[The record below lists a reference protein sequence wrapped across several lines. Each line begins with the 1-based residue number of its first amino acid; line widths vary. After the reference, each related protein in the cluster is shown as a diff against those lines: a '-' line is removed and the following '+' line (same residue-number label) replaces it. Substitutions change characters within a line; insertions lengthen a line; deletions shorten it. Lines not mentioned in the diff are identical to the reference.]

1 MSQSIDTSV
10 LDALISGRVV
20 PHIYAFKTSEKHYPQ
35 YLKVGD
41 TYRPVER
48 RLKEWEVHFEGL
60 KEVFRCKAVIDG
72 TDVYFRDY
80 SVHEV
85 LKGNGFAP
93 LKPEEAVAKGAYFS
107 NEFFFGAGKKDVASA
122 VDEVKSDYKD
132 GGLRFC
138 FYGVKDLKSK
148 KPEGDKPVAVEL
160 KLRPN
165 QKDAVKAFE
174 KARAAGRDNLLM
186 YAVMRFGKTVTA
198 LSCAKAMNARFV
210 VVVSGK
216 ADVFGEWQNAVLGF
230 TCFKDY
236 VFVAG
241 KELGEKYDN
250 SYVAELLKAGKKV
263 VYFDTLQDFCDNGGK
278 VDIKPKHRQIFR
290 QTVDLLIVD
299 ETHYAARAKECGKIL
314 SGGKPTECCSD
325 DRPIELDEETA
336 ASAMSE
342 VVSKVLKAKI
352 RLHLSGTPY
361 RILMGSEFTKDDLVS
376 FCQFTDIIK
385 AQKDW
390 DRKYLGQGK
399 KDDSGNFIL
408 NEKGEHVQY
417 EEWDNPYFG
426 FPEMVRFAFNL
437 NESSRKK
444 LEELEKQGVSSK
456 FGELFKTKS
465 LRRDKAHKFH
475 KQFAHEDEVVELLQ
489 VIGGVKE
496 DAAILPFLDYPKI
509 KEGGMC
515 HHIVCVLPWKAAC
528 DAMEALLSKRNRK
541 FSGKFG
547 RLGGYKVLNI
557 AGFECGKGIDSPE
570 KVIKVIADAE
580 ERGEKT
586 ITLTVDKMLT
596 GNTVPEWDT
605 MLFLKD
611 SSSPQMYDQAIFRLQ
626 SSFTKRRQDGKGH
639 TIVYNMKPQT
649 LLVDFDPNR
658 MFRLQEERAQVYNA
672 NVGTKGNEEAKAR
685 IGEEL
690 AASPIVRLDEAG
702 IHKVSP
708 SDIIAAVC
716 EYSSKK
722 GVADE
727 VDDIPVG
734 RGELTDPR
742 IRAFIEKL
750 PAIGSKEGL
759 TINPHEGD
767 KTEEDIPA
775 ADGGK
780 GGTAGTD
787 NLPPREIPTTKKGY
801 DDIIDRLK
809 TYRVLIVFFAFLS
822 QDRMDTFD
830 VLIDKIDSTDDNR
843 RIAKH
848 LGLEKGLL
856 EVYRRVITGETH
868 KMLDRKIHNIDL
880 LANESDDIDLGSEY
894 KCVPKVV
901 KKAVVAMRKFGRLGE
916 TKIVTP
922 PNIAY
927 DMVKQIPAA
936 ELKKLIES
944 GEKILDPAS
953 KMGEFAIAI
962 VRRCAEPDI
971 NLNPEALKD
980 AILAI
985 PMCGVTYEFT
995 RKVYE
1000 LLGLDVKCIALPEN
1014 MTSYD
1019 LRDEFLRVKKSD
1031 GETLAY
1037 ARIKSLLTQ
1046 NKDFSKI
1053 SITDKVSGKAKTM
1066 CKKIGLMISNPPY
1079 QEKGASGGTND
1090 APIYQDF
1097 SLMGARVTER
1107 YSSYIIRAN
1116 WFTGGR
1122 ENLLGE
1128 FRKEMLGCGQIRSL
1142 RAYASGN
1149 DAFPGDVEIKAGVCY
1164 YLRDSKSNGTCDYAL
1179 YQGGKEIPVPNRDL
1193 GEADIFIRDPKL
1205 AEVVKKVLHKVRELG
1220 QEHFVSEILSG
1231 DTPFGIPTKPQESK
1245 KTPFAISEKREGAFN
1260 VRLDLLGEKQKRI
1273 IAYVRRSDIVK
1284 NAKDID
1290 AHKVY
1295 VAAAGGSGNDQ
1306 MILSNPIVA
1315 PKGSVCSQTFIYARF
1330 SSAVEAKNF
1339 ARYLKTRLFRL
1350 LVSARKIDQHAPSKV
1365 YAFVPMQDFTA
1376 SSDINW
1382 SRPIPEIDA
1391 QLYAKY
1397 GLTEAEQKF
1406 IESLIKPME

>member
-1 MSQSIDTSV
+1 M
-10 LDALISGRVV
+10 
-20 PHIYAFKTSEKHYPQ
+20 K
-35 YLKVGD
+35 
-41 TYRPVER
+41 
-48 RLKEWEVHFEGL
+48 
-60 KEVFRCKAVIDG
+60 
-72 TDVYFRDY
+72 
-80 SVHEV
+80 
-85 LKGNGFAP
+85 
-93 LKPEEAVAKGAYFS
+93 
-107 NEFFFGAGKKDVASA
+107 
-122 VDEVKSDYKD
+122 
-132 GGLRFC
+132 
-138 FYGVKDLKSK
+138 YG
-148 KPEGDKPVAVEL
+148 
-160 KLRPN
+160 
-165 QKDAVKAFE
+165 
-174 KARAAGRDNLLM
+174 
-186 YAVMRFGKTVTA
+186 
-198 LSCAKAMNARFV
+198 
-210 VVVSGK
+210 
-216 ADVFGEWQNAVLGF
+216 
-230 TCFKDY
+230 
-236 VFVAG
+236 
-241 KELGEKYDN
+241 N
-250 SYVAELLKAGKKV
+250 SYVDDLLKSGKKV
-263 VYFDTLQDFCDNGGK
+263 VYFDTLQDFCDNGGTVK
-278 VDIKPKHRQIFR
+278 VKPKHRQIFR
-290 QTVDLLIVD
+290 QTVDLLIID

-325 DRPIELDEETA
+325 DKPIELDEETA

-342 VVSKVLKAKI
+342 VVNKVLKAKI

-361 RILMGSEFTKDDLVS
+361 RILMGSEFTKADLVS

-390 DRKYLGQGK
+390 DREYLGQEK
-399 KDDSGNFIL
+399 KDDSGKFIL
-408 NEKGEHVQY
+408 NDKGEHVQY

-456 FGELFKTKS
+456 FGELFRTKS
-465 LRRDKAHKFH
+465 LRRDKAHKLH

-496 DAAILPFLDYPKI
+496 DLAILPFLDYPKI

-528 DAMEALLSKRNRK
+528 DAMEALLSKRSRR
-541 FSGKFG
+541 FGGKFG
-547 RLGGYKVLNI
+547 RLGDYKVLNI

-570 KVIKVIADAE
+570 KVIEAIAHAE

-685 IGEEL
+685 IEEEL

-759 TINPHEGD
+759 TINPHEGE
-767 KTEEDIPA
+767 KTEEDIPD
-775 ADGGK
+775 ADGGND
-780 GGTAGTD
+780 GRDGTD
-787 NLPPREIPTTKKGY
+787 GLPPREIPTTKKEY
-801 DDIIDRLK
+801 DDIVDRLK

-830 VLIDKIDSTDDNR
+830 ALIEKIDSTDNNR

-880 LANESDDIDLGSEY
+880 LANESDDIDLGIEY

-901 KKAVVAMRKFGRLGE
+901 KKAIVAMRKFGRLGE
-916 TKIVTP
+916 AKIVTP

-936 ELKKLIES
+936 ELKKLIKS
-944 GEKILDPAS
+944 GKKILDPAS

-962 VRRCAEPDI
+962 VRRCAESDI
-971 NLNPEALKD
+971 NLKPEALKD

-1014 MTSYD
+1014 MTSYG
-1019 LRDEFLRVKKSD
+1019 LRHEFLRVKKTD
-1031 GETLAY
+1031 GETLACE
-1037 ARIKSLLTQ
+1037 RIKSLLTQ
-1046 NKDFSKI
+1046 NKDFNKI
-1053 SITDKVSGKAKTM
+1053 SIADKVPGKAKTM

-1097 SLMGARVTER
+1097 SLMGARITER
-1107 YSSYIIRAN
+1107 YSDFIIKAA
-1116 WFTGGR
+1116 WTSTGRDSLVGPFRR
-1122 ENLLGE
+1122 EMASCREL
-1128 FRKEMLGCGQIRSL
+1128 RSMTNFIQ
-1142 RAYASGN
+1142 ADN
-1149 DAFPGDVEIKAGVCY
+1149 VFPDTEIKGGICY
-1164 YLRDSKSNGTCDYAL
+1164 YFRDGDYSGECDYTLVQDKAV
-1179 YQGGKEIPVPNRDL
+1179 QDQRVRDL
-1193 GEADIFIRDPKL
+1193 SEYDIIIRDPRT
-1205 AEVVKKVLHKVRELG
+1205 AEIVKKVLAKAKAEG
-1220 QEHFVSEILSG
+1220 SEFVSSKISA
-1231 DTPFGIPTKPQESK
+1231 DTPFGIPTNPEESK
-1245 KTPFAISEKREGAFN
+1245 KSAFAVSSTKTKEFDTTLFYLKGRS
-1260 VRLDLLGEKQKRI
+1260 RCT
-1273 IAYVRRSDIVK
+1273 AYVRSADIVK
-1284 NAKDID
+1284 NAADVKFD
-1290 AHKVY
+1290 KVFIPKAY
-1295 VAAAGGSGNDQ
+1295 GAGEGYPHQ
-1306 MILSNPIVA
+1306 ILGEPEVA
-1315 PKGSVCSQTFIYARF
+1315 PKKSACSQTYLYAKFDSHRE
-1330 SSAVEAKNF
+1330 AVNF
-1339 ARYLKTRLFRL
+1339 ATYLKTRFCRI
-1350 LVSARKIDQHAPSKV
+1350 LVSAYKITQDSLFGV
-1365 YAFVPMQDFTA
+1365 FRFVPLQDFIA
-1376 SSDINW
+1376 SSDIDW
-1382 SRPIPEIDA
+1382 SRPVSEIDA

-1397 GLTEAEQKF
+1397 GITKTEQKF
-1406 IESLIKPME
+1406 IESIIKPME

>member
-1 MSQSIDTSV
+1 MSQTIDTSV

-85 LKGNGFAP
+85 LRGNGFTP
-93 LKPEEAVAKGAYFS
+93 LKHEAAVAKGAYFS
-107 NEFFFGAGKKDVASA
+107 NEFFFGAEKDDVANA
-122 VDEVKSDYKD
+122 VDEVKSDYKN

-138 FYGVKDLKSK
+138 FYDTKDMKGK
-148 KPEGDKPVAVEL
+148 KPEEGKPVAVEL

-165 QKDAVKAFE
+165 QKDAVDAFE
-174 KARAAGRDNLLM
+174 KACAAGRDNLLM

-198 LSCAKAMNARFV
+198 LSCANAMNARFV
-210 VVVSGK
+210 AVVSGK
-216 ADVFGEWQNAVLGF
+216 ADVFSEWQNAVLGF
-230 TCFKDY
+230 TCFNDY
-236 VFVAG
+236 VFVPG
-241 KELGEKYDN
+241 KDLGVKYGN
-250 SYVAELLKAGKKV
+250 SYVDDLLKSGKKV
-263 VYFDTLQDFCDNGGK
+263 VYFDTLQDFCDNGGTVK
-278 VDIKPKHRQIFR
+278 VKPKHRQIFR
-290 QTVDLLIVD
+290 QTVDLLIID

-325 DRPIELDEETA
+325 DKPIELDEETA

-361 RILMGSEFTKDDLVS
+361 RILMGSEFTKADLVS

-390 DRKYLGQGK
+390 DREYLGQEK
-399 KDDSGNFIL
+399 KDESGNFIL
-408 NEKGEHVQY
+408 DEKGEHVQY

-444 LEELEKQGVSSK
+444 LEELEKQGVSNK
-456 FGELFKTKS
+456 FGELFRTKS
-465 LRRDKAHKFH
+465 LRMDKAHNLH

-528 DAMEALLSKRNRK
+528 DAMEALLSKRSRR
-541 FSGKFG
+541 FGGKFG
-547 RLGGYKVLNI
+547 RLGDYKVLNI
-557 AGFECGKGIDSPE
+557 AGFECGKGINSPE
-570 KVIKVIADAE
+570 NVIKAIADAE
-580 ERGEKT
+580 EHGEKT

-685 IGEEL
+685 IEEEL

-727 VDDIPVG
+727 VDDIPIG
-734 RGELTDPR
+734 HGELTDPR

-759 TINPHEGD
+759 TINPHEGE
-767 KTEEDIPA
+767 KTEEDIPD
-775 ADGGK
+775 ADGAND
-780 GGTAGTD
+780 GTEGTD
-787 NLPPREIPTTKKGY
+787 SLPPREIPTAKKEY
-801 DDIIDRLK
+801 DDIVDRLK

-830 VLIDKIDSTDDNR
+830 ALIEKIDSTDNNR

-880 LANESDDIDLGSEY
+880 LANESDDIDLGIEY

-901 KKAVVAMRKFGRLGE
+901 KKAIVAMRKFGRLGE
-916 TKIVTP
+916 AKIVTP

-936 ELKKLIES
+936 ELTKLIES

-971 NLNPEALKD
+971 NLEPETLKD

-1000 LLGLDVKCIALPEN
+1000 LLGLDPNCIALPEN

-1019 LRDEFLRVKKSD
+1019 LLNVKKAD
-1031 GETLAY
+1031 GKSLDYEH
-1037 ARIKSLLTQ
+1037 IKSLLTQ
-1046 NKDFSKI
+1046 NKDFNKI
-1053 SITDKVSGKAKTM
+1053 SIIDKISGKAKTM

-1079 QEKGASGGTND
+1079 QIDDGGNGRSATSIFPDFVGIGKTVVSKYTSLIMPAKWYSGGKGLD
-1090 APIYQDF
+1090 DF
-1097 SLMGARVTER
+1097 RCD
-1107 YSSYIIRAN
+1107 
-1116 WFTGGR
+1116 
-1122 ENLLGE
+1122 
-1128 FRKEMLGCGQIRSL
+1128 MLGDKRISHLVDFADSHQC
-1142 RAYASGN
+1142 
-1149 DAFPGDVEIKAGVCY
+1149 FGDSADVAGGVCY
-1164 YLRDSKSNGTCDYAL
+1164 FLFDKQYSGLCDCVNFDSHGNKTKAL
-1179 YQGGKEIPVPNRDL
+1179 RDL
-1193 GEADIFIRDPKL
+1193 GERDVFVRHPI
-1205 AEVVKKVLHKVRELG
+1205 ANEVVRKVVA
-1220 QEHFVSEILSG
+1220 VSAKFMS
-1231 DTPFGIPTKPQESK
+1231 DVVSSRKPFGLPTNA
-1245 KTPFAISEKREGAFN
+1245 TPLHDGDI
-1260 VRLDLLGEKQKRI
+1260 DLRTNAGWFKYK
-1273 IAYVRRSDIVK
+1273 RSDIAVGV
-1284 NAKDID
+1284 DLID
-1290 AHKVY
+1290 KWNVMMSYLSAEH
-1295 VAAAGGSGNDQ
+1295 AGQPDSNG
-1306 MILSNPIVA
+1306 MFKILSSLDILP
-1315 PKGSVCSQTFIYARF
+1315 PGSVCTETYILAGSFTQKSQASYL
-1330 SSAVEAKNF
+1330 AK
-1339 ARYLKTRLFRL
+1339 YLKTRFVRF
-1350 LVSARKIDQHAPSKV
+1350 LVGQIATTQHITRNSFS
-1365 YAFVPMQDFTA
+1365 YVPLQDFT
-1376 SSDINW
+1376 SESDIDW
-1382 SRPIPEIDA
+1382 SRPVSEIDV
-1391 QLYAKY
+1391 QFYAKY
-1397 GLTEAEQKF
+1397 GITKSEQKF

>member
-1 MSQSIDTSV
+1 MSQTIDTSE

-72 TDVYFRDY
+72 ADVYFRDY

-85 LKGNGFAP
+85 LRGNGFTP
-93 LKPEEAVAKGAYFS
+93 LTHETAIAKGAYFS
-107 NEFFFGAGKKDVASA
+107 NEFFLGAEKDDVANA

-138 FYGVKDLKSK
+138 FYDTKDMKGK
-148 KPEGDKPVAVEL
+148 RPEESKPVAVEL

-165 QKDAVKAFE
+165 QKDAVEAFE

-198 LSCAKAMNARFV
+198 LSCAKAMKARFV

-216 ADVFGEWQNAVLGF
+216 ADVFREWQNAVLGF

-241 KELGEKYDN
+241 KDLGVKYGN
-250 SYVAELLKAGKKV
+250 SYVDDLLKSGKKV
-263 VYFDTLQDFCDNGGK
+263 VYFDTLQDFCDNGGTVK
-278 VDIKPKHRQIFR
+278 VKPKHRQIFR
-290 QTVDLLIVD
+290 QTVDLLIID

-314 SGGKPTECCSD
+314 SGGKPIECCSD
-325 DRPIELDEETA
+325 DKPIELDEETA

-361 RILMGSEFTKDDLVS
+361 RILMGSEFTKADLVS

-390 DRKYLGQGK
+390 DREYLGQEK
-399 KDDSGNFIL
+399 KDDSGKFIL
-408 NEKGEHVQY
+408 NDKGEHVQY

-456 FGELFKTKS
+456 FGELFRTKS
-465 LRRDKAHKFH
+465 LRRDKAHKLH

-496 DAAILPFLDYPKI
+496 DLAILPFLDYPKI

-528 DAMEALLSKRNRK
+528 DAMEALLSKRSRR
-541 FSGKFG
+541 FGGKFG
-547 RLGGYKVLNI
+547 RLGDYKVLNI

-570 KVIKVIADAE
+570 KVIEAIAHAE

-742 IRAFIEKL
+742 IRAFVEKL

-780 GGTAGTD
+780 DGTDGTD
-787 NLPPREIPTTKKGY
+787 NLPPREIPTTKKEY
-801 DDIIDRLK
+801 DDIVDRLK

-822 QDRMDTFD
+822 QDRMDTFE

-880 LANESDDIDLGSEY
+880 LANESDDIDLGDEY
-894 KCVPKVV
+894 RCVPEVV
-901 KKAVVAMRKFGRLGE
+901 KKAIVAMRKFGRLGE
-916 TKIVTP
+916 AKIVTP

-971 NLNPEALKD
+971 NLKPEALKD

-1019 LRDEFLRVKKSD
+1019 LRDEFLRVKKAD

-1079 QEKGASGGTND
+1079 QEMDGGARASAG
-1090 APIYQDF
+1090 PIYQDY
-1097 SLMGARVTER
+1097 MGIAKTASSR
-1107 YSSYIIRAN
+1107 YVSYVVPSRWYA
-1116 WFTGGR
+1116 GGKG
-1122 ENLLGE
+1122 LDA
-1128 FRKEMLGCGQIRSL
+1128 FRDEMLDDEKMLEFNDFPNPDDCFPNMSVNL
-1142 RAYASGN
+1142 RG
-1149 DAFPGDVEIKAGVCY
+1149 GVCY
-1164 YLRDSKSNGTCDYAL
+1164 FLRDKVKPSEQNVVRVTTHHNG
-1179 YQGGKEIPVPNRDL
+1179 
-1193 GEADIFIRDPKL
+1193 
-1205 AEVVKKVLHKVRELG
+1205 
-1220 QEHFVSEILSG
+1220 
-1231 DTPFGIPTKPQESK
+1231 
-1245 KTPFAISEKREGAFN
+1245 
-1260 VRLDLLGEKQKRI
+1260 
-1273 IAYVRRSDIVK
+1273 
-1284 NAKDID
+1284 
-1290 AHKVY
+1290 
-1295 VAAAGGSGNDQ
+1295 
-1306 MILSNPIVA
+1306 
-1315 PKGSVCSQTFIYARF
+1315 
-1330 SSAVEAKNF
+1330 
-1339 ARYLKTRLFRL
+1339 RL
-1350 LVSARKIDQHAPSKV
+1350 LVSNRTLRVPGYDIFLRWADSIPILEKVRSITGDKVLWNEVSSRKPFGLATDFIKSKEFHSSPAPGHFLCYGKAKRIGYVAKCNVPTGVDWINKWKV
-1365 YAFVPMQDFTA
+1365 YIPEANNIGTELNDDNQNAFVGKPGTICTETYLLVGGNLSLTKASARNLEKYLKTKFARFLHSLAKISQHGTKSTYRFVPLQDFT
-1376 SSDINW
+1376 SPSDIDW

-1397 GLTEAEQKF
+1397 GLTKPEQKF
-1406 IESLIKPME
+1406 IESMIKPME

>member
-1 MSQSIDTSV
+1 MSRSIDTSV

-20 PHIYAFKTSEKHYPQ
+20 PHIYAFKTSEKHY
-35 YLKVGD
+35 
-41 TYRPVER
+41 RPVER

-60 KEVFRCKAVIDG
+60 QEVFRCKAIIDG

-85 LKGNGFAP
+85 LKGNGFSP
-93 LKPEEAVAKGAYFS
+93 LTQETAIAKGGYFS
-107 NEFFFGAGKKDVASA
+107 NEFFLGAERKDVASA

-132 GGLRFC
+132 GGFRFC
-138 FYGVKDLKSK
+138 FYGIKDLKGK
-148 KPEGDKPVAVEL
+148 KAEEDKPVAVEL

-165 QKDAVKAFE
+165 QEDAVAAFE

-198 LSCAKAMNARFV
+198 LSCAKAMDASFV

-216 ADVFGEWQNAVLGF
+216 ADVFREWQNAVLGF

-241 KELGEKYDN
+241 KDLGVKYDN
-250 SYVAELLKAGKKV
+250 SYVDDLLKAGKKV
-263 VYFDTLQDFCDNGGK
+263 VYFDTLQDFCDNGGNVK
-278 VDIKPKHRQIFR
+278 VKPKHRQIFQ

-325 DRPIELDEETA
+325 DKPIELDEETA
-336 ASAMSE
+336 ASAMSD

-361 RILMGSEFTKDDLVS
+361 NILMGNEFTKDDLVS

-390 DRKYLGQGK
+390 DREYLGQEK

-465 LRRDKAHKFH
+465 LRRDKVHQLHKH
-475 KQFAHEDEVVELLQ
+475 FAHEDEVVELLQ

-509 KEGGMC
+509 KEGSMC

-528 DAMEALLSKRNRK
+528 DAMEVLLSKRSRR
-541 FSGKFG
+541 FCGKFG
-547 RLGGYKVLNI
+547 RLGDYKVLNI
-557 AGFECGKGIDSPE
+557 AGFECGKGVDSPE
-570 KVIKVIADAE
+570 KVIQAIAAAE

-626 SSFTKRRQDGKGH
+626 SSFIKKRYDGKGH

-658 MFRLQEERAQVYNA
+658 MFRLQEERAQIYNA
-672 NVGTKGNEEAKAR
+672 NVGTKGNAEAKAR
-685 IGEEL
+685 IEEEL
-690 AASPIVRLDEAG
+690 AASPIVRLDEVG
-702 IHKVSP
+702 IHKVRP
-708 SDIIAAVC
+708 TDIIAAVC

-722 GVADE
+722 GIADE

-750 PAIGSKEGL
+750 PAMGSKEGL

-767 KTEEDIPA
+767 KTDEDIPG

-780 GGTAGTD
+780 DGMDGESS
-787 NLPPREIPTTKKGY
+787 LPPREIPTTPKEY
-801 DDIIDRLK
+801 NDIIDRLK

-822 QDRMDTFD
+822 PDRMDTLD
-830 VLIDKIDSTDDNR
+830 ALIDKIDSTDDNR

-868 KMLDRKIHNIDL
+868 KMLDRKVHNIDL
-880 LANESDDIDLGSEY
+880 LANETDDIDLGSEY

-901 KKAVVAMRKFGRLGE
+901 KKAIVAMRKFGRLGE

-936 ELKKLIES
+936 ELKKLIKS
-944 GEKILDPAS
+944 GDKILDPAS

-962 VRRCAEPDI
+962 VRRCAERDI
-971 NLNPEALKD
+971 NLKPEALMNS
-980 AILAI
+980 ILSI

-1000 LLGLDVKCIALPEN
+1000 LLELDVKCIALPEN

-1019 LRDEFLRVKKSD
+1019 LHHEFRRVKKTD
-1031 GETLAY
+1031 GESLAY
-1037 ARIKSLLTQ
+1037 ERIKSLLTQ
-1046 NKDFSKI
+1046 NKSFDKI

-1097 SLMGARVTER
+1097 SLMGAHVTER
-1107 YSSYIIRAN
+1107 YSSLIIKAA
-1116 WFTGGR
+1116 WTSTGRDSLVGPFRHDMTTCR
-1122 ENLLGE
+1122 ELRSMTNYVQAENVFPDTEIKGGICYY
-1128 FRKEMLGCGQIRSL
+1128 FR
-1142 RAYASGN
+1142 
-1149 DAFPGDVEIKAGVCY
+1149 DVEYDG
-1164 YLRDSKSNGTCDYAL
+1164 DCDYTL
-1179 YQGGKEIPVPNRDL
+1179 IQDKKIQDERVRDL
-1193 GEADIFIRDPKL
+1193 SEFDILIRDPRTS
-1205 AEVVKKVLHKVRELG
+1205 EIVKKVLAKSREAG
-1220 QEHFVSEILSG
+1220 CDFVSSVISA
-1231 DTPFGIPTKPQESK
+1231 DTPFGIPTNPSGSK
-1245 KTPFAISEKREGAFN
+1245 KSPFDVSKVKTLEFDTKLFYLDGRNRCTAF
-1260 VRLDLLGEKQKRI
+1260 VRS
-1273 IAYVRRSDIVK
+1273 SDIVK
-1284 NAKDID
+1284 NAADVKFD
-1290 AHKVY
+1290 KVFVPGAY
-1295 VAAAGGSGNDQ
+1295 GAGEGYPHQ
-1306 MILSNPIVA
+1306 ILGEPEVA
-1315 PKGSVCSQTFIYARF
+1315 PKKSVCSQTYLYAKFNSHR
-1330 SSAVEAKNF
+1330 EATNF
-1339 ARYLKTRLFRL
+1339 ASYLKTDFCRI
-1350 LVSARKIDQHAPSKV
+1350 LVSAIKITQHSQDRV
-1365 YAFVPMQDFTA
+1365 FRFVPLQDFT
-1376 SSDINW
+1376 SESDIDW
-1382 SRPIPEIDA
+1382 SRPIPEIDK

-1397 GLTEAEQKF
+1397 GFTEDEQKF
-1406 IESLIKPME
+1406 IESMIKPME

>member
-85 LKGNGFAP
+85 LKGNGFTP

-107 NEFFFGAGKKDVASA
+107 NEFFFGAEKKDVASA

-148 KPEGDKPVAVEL
+148 KPEEDKPVAVEL

-165 QKDAVKAFE
+165 QKDAVEAFE

-216 ADVFGEWQNAVLGF
+216 ADVFREWQNAVLGF

-263 VYFDTLQDFCDNGGK
+263 VYFDTLQDFCDKGGK

-390 DRKYLGQGK
+390 DREYLGQEK

-465 LRRDKAHKFH
+465 LRRDKAHKLH

-528 DAMEALLSKRNRK
+528 DAMEALLSKRNRR

-742 IRAFIEKL
+742 IRAFVEKL

-767 KTEEDIPA
+767 KTEEDIPD

-780 GGTAGTD
+780 GGTDGTD
-787 NLPPREIPTTKKGY
+787 NLPPREIPTTKKEY
-801 DDIIDRLK
+801 DDIVDRLK

-880 LANESDDIDLGSEY
+880 LANESDDIDLGDEY
-894 KCVPKVV
+894 RRVPEVV
-901 KKAVVAMRKFGRLGE
+901 KKAIVAMRKFGRLGE
-916 TKIVTP
+916 AKIVTP

-971 NLNPEALKD
+971 NLKPEAFKD

-1000 LLGLDVKCIALPEN
+1000 LLGLDVKCIAQPEN

-1079 QEKGASGGTND
+1079 QEKDGGAGASA
-1090 APIYQDF
+1090 APIYPDLYHISKTVSTRYVSVVIPARWYAGGKGLDDF
-1097 SLMGARVTER
+1097 RD
-1107 YSSYIIRAN
+1107 
-1116 WFTGGR
+1116 
-1122 ENLLGE
+1122 
-1128 FRKEMLGCGQIRSL
+1128 EMLDDSKIVELHDFPDPDDC
-1142 RAYASGN
+1142 
-1149 DAFPGDVEIKAGVCY
+1149 FPGLSVNLRGGTCY
-1164 YLRDSKSNGTCDYAL
+1164 FLRDTDRIVDHAHSRVFSCTKKSIQIIDRLLRTPGY
-1179 YQGGKEIPVPNRDL
+1179 
-1193 GEADIFIRDPKL
+1193 DIFLRY
-1205 AEVVKKVLHKVRELG
+1205 AESIPILNKVLHQCG
-1220 QEHFVSEILSG
+1220 S
-1231 DTPFGIPTKPQESK
+1231 DTLTKIISSRKPFGLPTDFYKSSGFVIEHKDENSLTCIAKGMKVGYIDSSVVTSNHDWVERWKVLIPRANNIGTELNDDNLNTFTYGKGVVCTESYLVVGAQLK
-1245 KTPFAISEKREGAFN
+1245 LNRKQCDNLSKYLHTRFVRCLHGLAKSSQDATAKT
-1260 VRLDLLGEKQKRI
+1260 
-1273 IAYVRRSDIVK
+1273 
-1284 NAKDID
+1284 
-1290 AHKVY
+1290 
-1295 VAAAGGSGNDQ
+1295 
-1306 MILSNPIVA
+1306 
-1315 PKGSVCSQTFIYARF
+1315 
-1330 SSAVEAKNF
+1330 
-1339 ARYLKTRLFRL
+1339 FR
-1350 LVSARKIDQHAPSKV
+1350 
-1365 YAFVPMQDFTA
+1365 FVPLQDFTS
-1376 SSDINW
+1376 SSDIDW
-1382 SRPIPEIDA
+1382 SRPVPEIDA

-1397 GLTEAEQKF
+1397 GITKSEQKF

>member
-41 TYRPVER
+41 TYRPVEK

-60 KEVFRCKAVIDG
+60 KEVCRCKAVIDG

-85 LKGNGFAP
+85 LKGNGFTP

-107 NEFFFGAGKKDVASA
+107 NEFFFGAEKKDVASA

-148 KPEGDKPVAVEL
+148 KPEEDKPVAVEL

-165 QKDAVKAFE
+165 QKDAVEAFE

-216 ADVFGEWQNAVLGF
+216 ADVFREWQNAVLGF

-263 VYFDTLQDFCDNGGK
+263 VYFDTLQDFCDKGGK

-325 DRPIELDEETA
+325 DKPIELDEETA
-336 ASAMSE
+336 ASAMTE

-390 DRKYLGQGK
+390 DREYLGQEK

-465 LRRDKAHKFH
+465 LRRDKAHKLH
-475 KQFAHEDEVVELLQ
+475 KLFAHEDEVVELLQ

-528 DAMEALLSKRNRK
+528 DAMEALLSKRNRR

-780 GGTAGTD
+780 GGTDGTD
-787 NLPPREIPTTKKGY
+787 NLPPCEIPTTKKEY
-801 DDIIDRLK
+801 DDIVDRLK

-880 LANESDDIDLGSEY
+880 LANESDDIDLGDEY
-894 KCVPKVV
+894 RRVPEVV
-901 KKAVVAMRKFGRLGE
+901 KKAIVAMRKFGRLGE
-916 TKIVTP
+916 AKIVTP

-927 DMVKQIPAA
+927 DMVRQIPGA
-936 ELKKLIES
+936 ELKALVES
-944 GEKILDPAS
+944 GQKLLDLAA

-971 NLNPEALKD
+971 GFSPEALKD
-980 AILAI
+980 SILSI

-995 RKVYE
+995 LKVYE
-1000 LLGLDVKCIALPEN
+1000 LLGLDVKCIAEPEKMN
-1014 MTSYD
+1014 TYD
-1019 LRDEFLRVKKSD
+1019 LLKVKKDDSKKPLD
-1031 GETLAY
+1031 YE
-1037 ARIKSLLTQ
+1037 RIRKLLRQ
-1046 NKDFSKI
+1046 NKDFNTI
-1053 SITDKVSGKAKTM
+1053 SIGDIIAEEENDM
-1066 CKKIGLMISNPPY
+1066 CKKIGMVISNPPY
-1079 QEKGASGGTND
+1079 QDITANEGDRPNPLYHLAMDAAYAT
-1090 APIYQDF
+1090 APIAVFISPGRFLFNAGQTPKEWNAKMLADDH
-1097 SLMGARVTER
+1097 LRVAKYEPKSKDVFPNDVDIKGGIAITYRDTGKSFGSIGIFTTFTELNSILQKVSAHEGTTNR
-1107 YSSYIIRAN
+1107 LDSIVSSQGVFRFTEDLYKVHPKAVEGVGDGTGKKIVSHEFETLPNIFLDKKPNEGDYIEII
-1116 WFTGGR
+1116 GR
-1122 ENLLGE
+1122 LDKDRVSRFVKHSYLEQSKYFN
-1128 FRKEMLGCGQIRSL
+1128 
-1142 RAYASGN
+1142 AYKVLVPEA
-1149 DAFPGDVEIKAGVCY
+1149 
-1164 YLRDSKSNGTCDYAL
+1164 NGTGA
-1179 YQGGKEIPVPNRDL
+1179 I
-1193 GEADIFIRDPKL
+1193 GET
-1205 AEVVKKVLHKVRELG
+1205 
-1220 QEHFVSEILSG
+1220 LS
-1231 DTPFGIPTKPQESK
+1231 TPIIGIPQT
-1245 KTPFAISEKREGAFN
+1245 AFT
-1260 VRLDLLGEKQKRI
+1260 D
-1273 IAYVRRSDIVK
+1273 
-1284 NAKDID
+1284 
-1290 AHKVY
+1290 
-1295 VAAAGGSGNDQ
+1295 
-1306 MILSNPIVA
+1306 
-1315 PKGSVCSQTFIYARF
+1315 TFIAIGPF
-1330 SSAVEAKNF
+1330 LTKSEAANCMKYIKTKF
-1339 ARYLKTRLFRL
+1339 ARAMLDTLKVTHHT
-1350 LVSARKIDQHAPSKV
+1350 SNKTWAN
-1365 YAFVPMQDFTA
+1365 VPKQDFTS

-1382 SRPIPEIDA
+1382 LKPIPDIDQ

-1397 GLTEAEQKF
+1397 GLTEDEQKF
-1406 IESLIKPME
+1406 IESMIKPME